1 MHSPGTGMR
10 RGMVWVVEKKIV
22 HHILDM
28 GFERV
33 EILVRVKFEFEVIE
47 GVLVPNTL
55 SKETLYNQNAV
66 AKRFPK
72 VRLPLLDREIEK
84 TVEDEIME
92 YLRQCGL
99 LRDKSHDTT

>member
-1 MHSPGTGMR
+1 MHSPGTGLR

-22 HHILDM
+22 HHVVDM

-33 EILVRVKFEFEVIE
+33 EIPVRVKFEFEVME

-55 SKETLYNQNAV
+55 TKETLYNQNAV

-72 VRLPLLDREIEK
+72 LKLPFLDREIEK
-84 TVEDEIME
+84 TVENEIME
-92 YLRQCGL
+92 YLGGCGL

>member
-1 MHSPGTGMR
+1 
-10 RGMVWVVEKKIV
+10 MVWVVEKKIV
-22 HHILDM
+22 RHVLDM

-33 EILVRVKFEFEVIE
+33 EIPVRVKFEFEVKE
-47 GVLVPNTL
+47 GVFIADTL

-66 AKRFPK
+66 AKYFPM

-84 TVEDEIME
+84 TVENEIME

-99 LRDKSHDTT
+99 LPDKSQDTT